1 MSDRRLA
8 VRAPG
13 LFPLLAL
20 LVFLAH
26 APVARAE
33 ASEAAEAAAIL
44 ARADAPRTALS
55 EARMKLRVTTSR
67 AGASAFAG
75 EFAVLVKGPEKIR
88 IEFLAPADRGKLLI
102 VNGRDAWLVLP
113 GTKNPIKVPRSHRVT
128 GGFAVADV
136 ARTRFVDDYD
146 AVVERSETF
155 GGRPCDVLRL
165 TGKKGRDPAFPVL
178 RVWIDREE
186 SRIRKVVF
194 LLPSGKTAR
203 EATFDEWGTLRGV
216 STVTRMTIVDS
227 LRSGTTVVDY
237 LDAEKATLD
246 DALFVP
252 PTRAVAPDR

>member
-8 VRAPG
+8 VAPLG
-13 LFPLLAL
+13 LTPLLAL
-20 LVFLAH
+20 LACP
-26 APVARAE
+26 AVAGPARPDAGD
-33 ASEAAEAAAIL
+33 AAAIL

-67 AGASAFAG
+67 TGAAAFAG
-75 EFAVLVKGPEKIR
+75 DFAVLVKGPEKIR
-88 IEFLAPADRGKLLI
+88 IEFLAPEDRGKILL
-102 VNGRDAWLVLP
+102 VNGKDAWLVLP

-146 AVVERSETF
+146 AVVERTETL
-155 GGRPCDVLRL
+155 GGGSCDVLRL

-178 RVWIDREE
+178 RVWIDRDEG
-186 SRIRKVVF
+186 RTRKVVF

-216 STVTRMTIVDS
+216 PTVTRMTIVDT
-227 LRSGTTVVDY
+227 LRPGTTVVDY

-246 DALFVP
+246 DALFLPPARAAVP
-252 PTRAVAPDR
+252 GR

>member
-1 MSDRRLA
+1 MSDRRGA
-8 VRAPG
+8 SG
-13 LFPLLAL
+13 LLRLGPVLAL
-20 LVFLAH
+20 LAF
-26 APVARAE
+26 APPAPAD
-33 ASEAAEAAAIL
+33 AGKAAAIL

-67 AGASAFAG
+67 TGAAAFAG
-75 EFAVLVKGPEKIR
+75 EFAVLVKGPEMIR

-102 VNGRDAWLVLP
+102 VNGKDAWLVLP

-136 ARTRFVDDYD
+136 ARTRLVDDYE
-146 AVVERSETF
+146 AVIERSEEF
-155 GGRPCDVLRL
+155 GGRSCDVLRL
-165 TGKKGRDPAFPVL
+165 TGRKERDPAFPVL
-178 RVWIDREE
+178 RVWVDREE
-186 SRIRKVVF
+186 GRTRKIVF

-216 STVTRMTIVDS
+216 PTVTRMSIVDA
-227 LRSGTTVVDY
+227 LRPGTTVVDY

-252 PTRAVAPDR
+252 PSRASDPGR

>member
-13 LFPLLAL
+13 LFP
-20 LVFLAH
+20 FLAFLAFPAL
-26 APVARAE
+26 APVARGE
-33 ASEAAEAAAIL
+33 PAEAAAIL
-44 ARADAPRTALS
+44 AKADAPRTALS

-67 AGASAFAG
+67 VGASAFAG

-146 AVVERSETF
+146 AVVERSGTF
-155 GGRPCDVLRL
+155 GGRLCDVLRL
-165 TGKKGRDPAFPVL
+165 TGKKGREPAFPVL

-186 SRIRKVVF
+186 SRTRKVVF

-203 EATFDEWGTLRGV
+203 EAIFDEWGTLRGV
-216 STVTRMTIVDS
+216 PTVTRMTIVDS
-227 LRSGTTVVDY
+227 LRPGTTVVEY

-252 PTRAVAPDR
+252 PARAAASDR

>member
-8 VRAPG
+8 VALPG
-13 LFPLLAL
+13 VGPLLAL
-20 LVFLAH
+20 LALPALSLP
-26 APVARAE
+26 AYGDTG
-33 ASEAAEAAAIL
+33 EAAAIL
-44 ARADAPRTALS
+44 ARADAPRTTLS

-67 AGASAFAG
+67 TGAAAFAG

-88 IEFLAPADRGKLLI
+88 IEFLASADRGKLLI
-102 VNGRDAWLVLP
+102 LNGKDAWLVLP

-165 TGKKGRDPAFPVL
+165 TVRKGRDPAFPVL
-178 RVWIDREE
+178 RVWVDREE
-186 SRIRKVVF
+186 GRTRKVVF

-216 STVTRMTIVDS
+216 PTVTRMTIVDA
-227 LRSGTTVVDY
+227 LRPGTTVVEY
-237 LDAEKATLD
+237 LDAEKANLD
-246 DALFVP
+246 DSLFVP
-252 PTRAVAPDR
+252 PAREAAPER